1 MRGVVKLRILSAIYL
16 ADDGTKSEITLRDIT
31 STIYENKFKGN
42 LYCPS
47 ENCSAKI
54 SYSRGKKAHFKTW
67 RMDKHSSDC
76 IFQFDRIAMNTG
88 ENITSTVHVESPSD
102 RKQNALAEAF
112 RMMNL
117 SDEEIAAIHTN
128 STLKPRIKQR
138 AITGSKKNVT
148 GMQMVLFEGEEFDD
162 QLVKPRAYICK
173 RLVDEIRKTDIGKVR
188 LVMGNIVGV
197 KSVDEVAE
205 IVVENNNQR
214 IKVVFEEAFI
224 AERLNSSYLN
234 KYWSI
239 ERLMK
244 ETDNVQFTGIG
255 DVRMKSIAESP
266 ELVIYHGSDFKIN
279 NKDMSS
285 LAAQFTRRDI
295 E

>member
-1 MRGVVKLRILSAIYL
+1 MRGVVKLRILSTIYL
-16 ADDGTKSEITLRDIT
+16 AGDGTKTEITLRDIT

-47 ENCSAKI
+47 KNCSAKI
-54 SYSRGKKAHFKTW
+54 SYSRGRKAHFKTW
-67 RMDKHSSDC
+67 RMDKHSNDC

-88 ENITSTVHVESPSD
+88 ENTTNTINVEIPSD

-117 SDEEIAAIHTN
+117 SDEEIAASHNN

-188 LVMGNIVGV
+188 LVMGSVVNV
-197 KSVDEVAE
+197 KSVNEVAE

-244 ETDNVQFTGIG
+244 ETDSVQFTGIG

-279 NKDMSS
+279 NIDMSS